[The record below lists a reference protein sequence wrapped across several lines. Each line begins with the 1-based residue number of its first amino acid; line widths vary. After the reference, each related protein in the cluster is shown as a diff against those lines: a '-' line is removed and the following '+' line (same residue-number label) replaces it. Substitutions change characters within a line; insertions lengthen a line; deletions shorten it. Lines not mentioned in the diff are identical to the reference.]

1 MAYDITGF
9 TGRSAEYTAKRKALA
24 EKYVEQIKA
33 KGLHAEINFE
43 GEVSISFTGFGLE
56 QVYAT
61 IGLDELEYHLDNDE
75 ESEE

>member
-33 KGLHAEINFE
+33 KGLHAEIR
-43 GEVSISFTGFGLE
+43 L
-56 QVYAT
+56 
-61 IGLDELEYHLDNDE
+61 
-75 ESEE
+75 